1 MFLISTIRFRLV
13 VCQIDELTT
22 CFTRP
27 QLQER
32 LKWLPKNLDDM
43 YATMLHRIPEEHEQ
57 TAVKILQWLTYSTSQ
72 LSVDEVAEVLCVDVE
87 DDPRFDPERRFPDP
101 QDILEICPGLV
112 IGTGTGVQD
121 SEGTVIGEQVQLAHY
136 SVKEF
141 LTSKRI
147 KELVPNYSI
156 DPTTAHTSMAEVCL
170 AYLLSFNSPASVSP
184 SMLENFPL
192 AAYAAQH
199 WTKHAKLAEEAESL
213 ATLTMELF
221 DDVNPA
227 YVNWGCLHNPDKRW
241 QTPADGIKKRVDGE
255 EDPLPRPIYIASL
268 CGLLPVVDVI
278 LESGA
283 DVNETAGEC
292 GNPLQAASRGGHENV
307 VQRLLKAG
315 ADVNVLG
322 GLYGTALQA
331 AAFWGHA
338 RVVQCL
344 LDSGADVNCAAGK
357 YANALQAASRE
368 GHLPVVQML
377 LRAGANVAQR
387 GGFYG
392 DALQAAAFYG
402 HDTIVQALLHAG
414 ADVNQQSGGIYGT
427 ALQAASRNGYDKVVR
442 DLIATGA
449 RVNNTSGMYHTA
461 LQSAARGAQGSVI
474 KRLLEAGAEV
484 NAQGGKYGNA
494 LQAACLTNEVKVVQ
508 QLLEAGADINA
519 QGGMYGTA
527 LQTVCAHG
535 YEKLVQI
542 LLDAHANVNI
552 RGGFLGSAVVAAAK
566 NGHDAILELLLKAG
580 ADVKGWTIT
589 ITVTRTSHR
598 QVIALL
604 EEAGV
609 GINRDGNGDGSGS
622 GALLAQDFEGI
633 NIANSGDDDGHI
645 RQAAL
650 SVKFCDECGRSIPN
664 GEKYWHCAIC
674 LNDDW
679 DSCQRCFR
687 AGFPCPV
694 RRHKLVRRQIR
705 GGVIV
710 DINEDDNDD
719 DDNNNDDDDDD
730 GDDDDDVD
738 DNDNSG
744 GRVIGG
750 RNYDRKEQ

>member
-1 MFLISTIRFRLV
+1 MFLTSTVRFRLV
-13 VCQIDELTT
+13 VCQMDELTT

-32 LKWLPKNLDDM
+32 LKSLPKTLDDM

-57 TAVKILQWLTYSTSQ
+57 TAVKILQWLTYSICQ
-72 LSVDEVAEVLCVDVE
+72 LSVDEVTEVLCVDVE

-101 QDILEICPGLV
+101 HDILEICPGLV

-121 SEGTVIGEQVQLAHY
+121 SEGTIIGEQLQLAHY

-141 LTSKRI
+141 LVSKRI
-147 KELVPNYSI
+147 KELAPSYSI
-156 DPTTAHTSMAEVCL
+156 SPNAAHTSMAEVCL
-170 AYLLSFNSPASVSP
+170 AYLLSFDSSTSVSP
-184 SMLENFPL
+184 SMLEKFPL

-199 WTKHAKLAEEAESL
+199 WTKHAKLAQEAESL
-213 ATLTMELF
+213 ATLTTELF
-221 DDVNPA
+221 DDANPA
-227 YVNWGCLHNPDKRW
+227 YVNWGCLHNPDKPC
-241 QTPADGIKKRVDGE
+241 QTPTDGIKKRVDGE
-255 EDPLPRPIYIASL
+255 EDPLPPPFYIASL
-268 CGLLPVVDVI
+268 CGLLPVVNMM
-278 LESGA
+278 LESEA

-292 GNPLQAASRGGHENV
+292 GNPLQAASREGHENV
-307 VQRLLKAG
+307 VQRLLEAG
-315 ADVNVLG
+315 AVVNGLG

-344 LDSGADVNCAAGK
+344 LDSAADVNRAGGK
-357 YANALQAASRE
+357 YANALHAASRE
-368 GHLPVVQML
+368 GHLPIVQTL

-402 HDTIVQALLHAG
+402 HDAIVQALLHAG
-414 ADVNQQSGGIYGT
+414 TDVNQQSGGIYGN
-427 ALQAASRNGYDKVVR
+427 ALQAASRNGHDKVVR
-442 DLIATGA
+442 DLIAAGA
-449 RVNNTSGMYHTA
+449 RVNDASGMYHTA
-461 LQSAARGAQGSVI
+461 LQSAARGAQGPVI

-494 LQAACLTNEVKVVQ
+494 LQAACLTDEVKVVQ

-535 YEKLVQI
+535 YEKMVQI
-542 LLDAHANVNI
+542 LLDAHANVNM

-566 NGHDAILELLLKAG
+566 NGHDTILELLLKAG
-580 ADVKGWTIT
+580 ADVKGWTMT
-589 ITVTRTSHR
+589 VTVTRTSHR
-598 QVIALL
+598 RVIALL

-609 GINRDGNGDGSGS
+609 GINRDENGDGGGS
-622 GALLAQDFEGI
+622 DASLAQDFGSI
-633 NIANSGDDDGHI
+633 NIANSGDDDGRI

-679 DSCQRCFR
+679 DSCQECVE
-687 AGFPCPV
+687 AGFSCPA
-694 RRHKLVRRQIR
+694 RRHKMVRRQIR
-705 GGVIV
+705 CGVIV
-710 DINEDDNDD
+710 DV
-719 DDNNNDDDDDD
+719 DDDDDD
-730 GDDDDDVD
+730 D
-738 DNDNSG
+738 DNKDNNDNNG
-744 GRVIGG
+744 GGG
-750 RNYDRKEQ
+750 IIEGRDHDRKNNE